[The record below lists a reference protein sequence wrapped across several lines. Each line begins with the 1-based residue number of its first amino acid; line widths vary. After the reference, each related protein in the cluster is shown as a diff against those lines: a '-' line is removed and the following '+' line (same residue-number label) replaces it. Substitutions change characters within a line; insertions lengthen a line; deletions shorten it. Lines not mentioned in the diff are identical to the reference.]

1 MMETRRKR
9 GSRYAGDECEKGE
22 KGLGKRRTR
31 HCERSVALLQIIVA
45 CLAMS
50 LLWEA
55 AKPVLR
61 ILRGLAPNGKVKES
75 VPPFEERRFNRGVQG
90 KSSSAVEGRVQK
102 CAKWSAN

>member
-1 MMETRRKR
+1 
-9 GSRYAGDECEKGE
+9 
-22 KGLGKRRTR
+22 
-31 HCERSVALLQIIVA
+31 
-45 CLAMS
+45 
-50 LLWEA
+50 
-55 AKPVLR
+55 LR